1 MYSHTNA
8 HCFYL
13 IFGLPLLWHTKMKAT
28 KVLLYNKH
36 HRKKKRVNCTFIE
49 EYTAKRATVFFP
61 FNGFKLHTALF
72 SYSIHEQRKSC
83 YNH

>member
-13 IFGLPLLWHTKMKAT
+13 IFGLPLLWHTKMKAA

-36 HRKKKRVNCTFIE
+36 HRKKNVSIVHLLKSIQQKE
-49 EYTAKRATVFFP
+49 QQ
-61 FNGFKLHTALF
+61 F
-72 SYSIHEQRKSC
+72 SSF
-83 YNH
+83 